1 LVVWEPDDA
10 FVAPIA
16 WPVETQRSFAH
27 YFALIVRMTQ
37 TFPQTAAFT
46 DVAGRVRLDAEV
58 YRTAAKPRGPSRV
71 RLRIRAESP
80 LHDSPLD
87 TELTLYAGAFHDV
100 VAACGEVFPGLSP
113 KDVRDAWG

>member
-1 LVVWEPDDA
+1 MVWEPDDA

-27 YFALIVRMTQ
+27 YFALIVRMTH

-58 YRTAAKPRGPSRV
+58 YRGQRSRV
-71 RLRIRAESP
+71 G
-80 LHDSPLD
+80 LH
-87 TELTLYAGAFHDV
+87 V
-100 VAACGEVFPGLSP
+100 CGSGFARSHRFMT
-113 KDVRDAWG
+113 VRWTPS